1 VSTNRY
7 INLTEAILA
16 VVRSSHLPLYSCKYS
31 RRTYTQHQLMTL
43 LLLRETLGTDY
54 RDTVELIDLLD
65 PIKDLLQ
72 LEQVPS
78 LFN

>member
-1 VSTNRY
+1 
-7 INLTEAILA
+7 
-16 VVRSSHLPLYSCKYS
+16 
-31 RRTYTQHQLMTL
+31 MTL